1 MHKNSMNKVIL
12 VGHLGQD
19 PELKAVSD
27 GFHVVNISVATNETY
42 KKKGDSEYTD
52 KTEWHRCVAFGK
64 TADYI
69 SNYITKGRLVYIDGR
84 LRTRKWQDKSGNDK
98 YTTEVMI
105 ETITML
111 GKGDN
116 SQGNF
121 NKASANTNTNT
132 NANDNNQA
140 QDNDDDLPF

>member
-19 PELKAVSD
+19 PELKSTSSNI
-27 GFHVVNISVATNETY
+27 HVVNISVATNQTFKRKEDT
-42 KKKGDSEYTD
+42 EYTE

-69 SNYITKGRLVYIDGR
+69 SNYISKGRLVYIDGR
-84 LRTRKWQDKSGNDK
+84 LQTRKWQDKDGNDR
-98 YTTEVMI
+98 YSTDVII

-111 GKGDN
+111 GKGDS
-116 SQGNF
+116 SQQNYSKQ
-121 NKASANTNTNT
+121 KAKPD
-132 NANDNNQA
+132 DNQNE
-140 QDNDDDLPF
+140 DDDLPF